1 MKKAIHML
9 LSMIKYIAKAVL
21 FLLQM
26 IMTLFCVVMRL
37 VLSLIK
43 IAEN

>member
-21 FLLQM
+21 VLLQM